1 MSDTDARAPLRV
13 HLTAQRRS
21 REIDDALTRLG
32 AQVFHC
38 PALVV
43 VPAERDEQIARDT
56 RAILAARPEAVL
68 ITTGVGLRAWLA
80 AADALELGEPLRRLL
95 GQTRLLARGAKA
107 HGAIRAAGLTADWV
121 APGESTSELIEH
133 LAMEGLSGRTVA
145 IQHHGMDDG
154 RDARDLRERGAQ
166 VHGVVLYRYA
176 EPADPKP
183 VLRSVR
189 EAADGSAD
197 AVLFTSAGAAAAWL
211 KAADAEQRRRLAER
225 SAAGNLGL
233 FAVGAVTAAP
243 LREHG
248 LTVQH
253 PERFRLG
260 AMLRQVGTW
269 AQSRSPRERP

>member
-1 MSDTDARAPLRV
+1 MSDTDAPAPLRV

-21 REIDDALTRLG
+21 REIDEALTRLG
-32 AQVFHC
+32 AEVLHC

-43 VPAERDEQIARDT
+43 VPAERDVRIARDT
-56 RAILAARPEAVL
+56 RAILSARPEAVL

-80 AADALELGEPLRRLL
+80 TADALDLGEQLRRLL
-95 GQTRLLARGAKA
+95 GETRLLARGAKA

-121 APGESTSELIEH
+121 APGESTAELVEH
-133 LAMEGLSGRTVA
+133 LAAEGLRGRTVA

-166 VHGVVLYRYA
+166 VHGVVLYRYT
-176 EPADPKP
+176 EPADPEP

-189 EAADGSAD
+189 EAADGRAD
-197 AVLFTSAGAAAAWL
+197 AVLFTSAGASAAWL

-225 SAAGNLGL
+225 SAAGDLGL

-248 LTVQH
+248 LTVRH

-260 AMLRQVGTW
+260 AMLRQVAAW
-269 AQSRSPRERP
+269 AQARSSLDRP